1 MIMKNAKS
9 RFAVVALSLLLP
21 FFVTHTGAG
30 ELQSANLDVKGMTC
44 STCPLTVKVALKK
57 QPGVSEVSVDYKA
70 QSASV
75 KFNPEKIKA
84 EQLAAAVTEAGF
96 PTTVKK

>member
-1 MIMKNAKS
+1 MKNATS
-9 RFAVVALSLLLP
+9 RVAGIALSLA
-21 FFVTHTGAG
+21 FVLTNVKAG
-30 ELQSANLDVKGMTC
+30 EIHTATLDIKGMTC

-70 QSASV
+70 QSALV

-84 EQLAAAVTEAGF
+84 EQLAGAVTEAGF

>member
-1 MIMKNAKS
+1 MKNAKS
-9 RFAVVALSLLLP
+9 RIAVAALSLSLST
-21 FFVTHTGAG
+21 FFALTNAEAG
-30 ELQSANLDVKGMTC
+30 EIHTATLDVKGMTC